1 METRKNI
8 IGFASDL
15 FLRYGPRKTT
25 MEDVARI
32 CRIGKATLYKY
43 FKNKDELYREIL
55 RDEMEYIFDQ
65 VRDKIEN
72 TNNVRERL
80 RIFFETEYLLLNSR
94 VNLSGVLMNKLS
106 YIDQDIKNIV
116 DEFYGKQKKIIRQ
129 ILEDGVEKGEI
140 VVGDISLLSLAM
152 MAAGQGLFNYFRDI
166 KDEKRALK
174 SMDYLIDTLFHG
186 IETRKGRV

>member
-94 VNLSGVLMNKLS
+94 VNLSGILINNLL
-106 YIDQDIKNIV
+106 YIDQGVKNIV